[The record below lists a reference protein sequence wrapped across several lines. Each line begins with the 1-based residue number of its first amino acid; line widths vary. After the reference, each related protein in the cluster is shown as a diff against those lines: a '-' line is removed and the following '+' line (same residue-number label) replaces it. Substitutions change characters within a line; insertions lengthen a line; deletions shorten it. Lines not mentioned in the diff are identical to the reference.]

1 MVKYI
6 LEHPCYVILNL
17 VKYNTCKVMQEGLR
31 NSRVTLYLPICTATK
46 RVLSV
51 SLIGDGLQLTKAAV
65 CVRVCAE

>member
-1 MVKYI
+1 
-6 LEHPCYVILNL
+6 
-17 VKYNTCKVMQEGLR
+17 MQEGLR